1 MKQVLKGSA
10 LPKEVS
16 TPKSYSGIIAL
27 VVIVLLSLPLFANE
41 SGYDDGKKPHKSG
54 YNYKKLKR
62 KIKRAKRR
70 NRLFNANGCK
80 KVCYSC

>member
-1 MKQVLKGSA
+1 MKQVLKGRA

-54 YNYKKLKR
+54 YNYKKHYRKMKR
-62 KIKRAKRR
+62 MQRR
-70 NRLFNANGCK
+70 NKLFNTNGCK

>member
-1 MKQVLKGSA
+1 MKQVLKGHA
-10 LPKEVS
+10 VPKEVS
-16 TPKSYSGIIAL
+16 THKSYSGIIAL

-54 YNYKKLKR
+54 YNYKKHR
-62 KIKRAKRR
+62 RQMKRAKRR
-70 NRLFNANGCK
+70 NKLFNTNGCK

>member
-1 MKQVLKGSA
+1 MRQVLKGSA
-10 LPKEVS
+10 LPKQKSVER
-16 TPKSYSGIIAL
+16 SYSGIIAL

-54 YNYKKLKR
+54 YNYKKHKR
-62 KIKRAKRR
+62 KLKRAKRR
-70 NRLFNANGCK
+70 NRLFNTNGCK

>member
-1 MKQVLKGSA
+1 MKQVLKGHA
-10 LPKEVS
+10 VPKEVS
-16 TPKSYSGIIAL
+16 AHKSYSSIIAL

-54 YNYKKLKR
+54 YNYKKKR
-62 KIKRAKRR
+62 RQLKRAKRR
-70 NRLFNANGCK
+70 NRLFNTNGCK